1 MTIKE
6 YLKTL
11 KEKDIIVIEP
21 SMSEIRKGNKQAY
34 VNSVRHLLK
43 LDPPALKCEYNGC
56 SDVAAI
62 NGTRGKLIIYKT
74 STPQASP
81 MGPICFGRLAKDI
94 VTDDVVSAVAD
105 YLDELRL

>member
-21 SMSEIRKGNKQAY
+21 DMSEIRKGNKQAY

-43 LDPPALKCEYNGC
+43 LDPSVLEYEYNGC
-56 SDVAAI
+56 SSVEAI
-62 NGTRGKLIIYKT
+62 NGMKGKLIMYKT
-74 STPQASP
+74 SAPRVSP
-81 MGPICFGRLAKDI
+81 IKP
-94 VTDDVVSAVAD
+94 VHYD
-105 YLDELRL
+105 YLVNDLIINDLVTATDYLSF

>member
-21 SMSEIRKGNKQAY
+21 DLFAARGGKSQSY

-43 LDPPALKCEYNGC
+43 LDPPVLEYEYNGC
-56 SDVAAI
+56 SSVEAI
-62 NGTRGKLIIYKT
+62 NGMKGKLIIYKP
-74 STPQASP
+74 SKSQVSP
-81 MGPICFGRLAKDI
+81 MNPINYGRLARDI
-94 VTDDVVSAVAD
+94 ATDNVVTVAD
-105 YLDELRL
+105 YLSF

>member
-21 SMSEIRKGNKQAY
+21 DMSEIRKGNKQAY

-43 LDPPALKCEYNGC
+43 LDPPALEYEYNGC
-56 SDVAAI
+56 SDVTAI
-62 NGTRGKLIIYKT
+62 NGTKGKLIIYKT
-74 STPQASP
+74 STPQVSP
-81 MGPICFGRLAKDI
+81 AAPIYYSRLSKDI
-94 VTDDVVSAVAD
+94 FTDDVVTAVAD
-105 YLDELRL
+105 YLSF

>member
-21 SMSEIRKGNKQAY
+21 DMSEIRKGNKQAY

-43 LDPPALKCEYNGC
+43 LNPPELGYEYNGC
-56 SDVAAI
+56 ADVAAI

-74 STPQASP
+74 STPQVSP
-81 MGPICFGRLAKDI
+81 INPVRFDRLAKDI
-94 VTDDVVSAVAD
+94 AINNATTVAD
-105 YLDELRL
+105 YLSF

>member
-21 SMSEIRKGNKQAY
+21 DMSEIRKGNKQAY

-43 LDPPALKCEYNGC
+43 LDPPVLEYEYNGC
-56 SDVAAI
+56 SSVEAI
-62 NGTRGKLIIYKT
+62 NGVKGKLIIYKT
-74 STPQASP
+74 STPQVSP
-81 MGPICFGRLAKDI
+81 IKPVRYDRFIIDDA
-94 VTDDVVSAVAD
+94 VTVSD
-105 YLDELRL
+105 YLSF

>member
-11 KEKDIIVIEP
+11 KEKDIIVLEP
-21 SMSEIRKGNKQAY
+21 DMSEIRKGNKQAY

-43 LDPPALKCEYNGC
+43 LDPPALEYEYNDC
-56 SDVAAI
+56 SDVTAI

-74 STPQASP
+74 STPQVSP
-81 MGPICFGRLAKDI
+81 MEPIYYSRLAKDI

-105 YLDELRL
+105 YLSF